1 MTPLI
6 RVEEV
11 GVRFRSHHRTP
22 TWKDWAVQRVR
33 WRAAAPSRE
42 FYALKDVSL
51 ALSSG
56 DRLGIVG
63 LNGAGKTTLLKA
75 VAGIYPPQR
84 GRIRVSGTLTP
95 LLELGTGFDPEQ
107 SGREN
112 IYLNGAMLG
121 LTPRDM
127 MARESEIIEFS
138 ELTDSIDMPVKYY
151 STGMVGRLAFSIA
164 AALQPQILLI
174 DEIFATGDA
183 HFVAKASARMLAV
196 IDRSQIVL
204 FASHNLEQIKT
215 LCNRAIVLRKGEVV
229 HQGTPASAVDLY
241 LNEIVPKA

>member
-1 MTPLI
+1 LED
-6 RVEEV
+6 VA
-11 GVRFRSHHRTP
+11 VRFRAHAHRAA
-22 TWKDWAVQRVR
+22 TWKDWAVQRTRRQEV
-33 WRAAAPSRE
+33 APSRD

-75 VAGIYPPQR
+75 IAGIYPPQR

-107 SGREN
+107 TGREN
-112 IYLNGAMLG
+112 IYLNGAMFG

-127 MARESEIIEFS
+127 MAREEEIIEFS

-151 STGMVGRLAFSIA
+151 SSGMQGRLAFSIA

-204 FASHNLEQIKT
+204 FASHNLEQIKS

-229 HQGTPASAVDLY
+229 HEGAPGSAVDLY